1 MTSRARHAAAV
12 AVATGVAT
20 LALAAPAA
28 GMVDQAPPPTF
39 ADTLRHTQHVPSG
52 TGLTSLPARPVPVAE
67 QGTPWGEI
75 AVAALGGVAL
85 AGAAIGAGAAVRRR
99 SAAVHPA

>member
-1 MTSRARHAAAV
+1 MTSRARHALAV
-12 AVATGVAT
+12 AAATGVAT

-52 TGLTSLPARPVPVAE
+52 TGLTSLPGRPVPVAD
-67 QGTPWGEI
+67 QGTPWGDI
-75 AVAALGGVAL
+75 AVAAFGGVLL
-85 AGAAIGAGAAVRRR
+85 AGAGIAAGTAVRRR
-99 SAAVHPA
+99 GAVHPA